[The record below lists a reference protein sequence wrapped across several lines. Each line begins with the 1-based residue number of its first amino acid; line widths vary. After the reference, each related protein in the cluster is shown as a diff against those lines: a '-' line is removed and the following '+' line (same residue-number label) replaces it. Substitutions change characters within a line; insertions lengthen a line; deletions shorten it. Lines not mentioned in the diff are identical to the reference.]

1 MEKPFT
7 YIIMKYQVIYTRNKK
22 KNQSK
27 QVATFYKIEDASFWE
42 KHVIQEG
49 FTNVEIVPIF

>member
-1 MEKPFT
+1 MDQRLN

-27 QVATFYKIEDASFWE
+27 QVATFYKIEDASMWE